1 MLVHA
6 GPSLGFEPVLVSAAP
21 YGDCLGPAFSS
32 HLSRLLRAVEAGEE
46 VVITRGGEPVAR
58 IERVEPPPQKQWLI
72 GRDVGR
78 AFMSADFDDPLPEFE
93 EWEQTSIFPE

>member
-1 MLVHA
+1 LIAAALTKMTKLSTIESMTTVSVHEA
-6 GPSLGFEPVLVSAAP
+6 KT
-21 YGDCLGPAFSS
+21 